1 MTEPNER
8 KPVSEAEF
16 KSMYEGYFEDVPTK
30 IFIVSELHGQAR
42 DFAYVM
48 NLRPQE
54 WKYVYDEDYLQGY
67 RNPVVVYLG
76 GCMRHPRYPQIVRM
90 ALARGAKIIDVEDW
104 R

>member
-1 MTEPNER
+1 MTER

-16 KSMYEGYFEDVPTK
+16 RSMYEGHFEDEPVK
-30 IFIVSELHGQAR
+30 IFIVAEMNRQAR

-54 WKYVYDEDYLQGY
+54 WKYVYYEDYIRGY
-67 RNPVVVYLG
+67 RNPVVVCLG
-76 GCMRHPRYPQIVRM
+76 GCQRHPRYNQIMGM
-90 ALARGAKIIDVEDW
+90 AMARGAKIIYVEDW